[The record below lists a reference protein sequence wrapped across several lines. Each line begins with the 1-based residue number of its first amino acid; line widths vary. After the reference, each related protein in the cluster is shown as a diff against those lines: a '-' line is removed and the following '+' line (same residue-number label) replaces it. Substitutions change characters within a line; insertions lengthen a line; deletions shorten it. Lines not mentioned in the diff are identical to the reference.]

1 MKRSF
6 PLSQPTYEYL
16 SGIENKLNDLFIR
29 KFYCEVKLKGP
40 KLQSRPEDSV
50 MVYKKTLPCG
60 LKISVWKDDM
70 TRQDTDAV
78 VNAANEQLCHAG
90 GLAFALAK
98 AGGPQVNY
106 ESQNFV
112 FKNGPVKTGSI
123 ALTSGGNLP
132 CKEIIHAVGPQWSEF
147 NQKECKHKLFEVIT
161 NVLNYVKFN
170 RVIKSVAIPAVSSGI
185 FGFPLKD
192 CAEIIVCAVKQFCDG
207 FYENHLKE
215 IRFVNN
221 DDKTVSAMKYACEN
235 IIGSSDRSSDFP
247 RAAQASSPIH
257 QQNLTQQGPQYINI
271 NGLNLYLKQGC
282 IEDQTTNVIVNSVSS
297 DLNLNIGNISRA
309 ILNKAGPKLQS
320 EIFQAGKE
328 HGAKKGII
336 ATNGCTLPCSFVY
349 HVILQNDG
357 AVCQVL
363 RNSVHQCLEM
373 AHNGFVTSISF
384 PALGTGLLGIPKQVV
399 ADLMVDTVVTVAQN
413 SPRRMDVYF
422 VIHPEDNDSYKAF
435 ENSFKSA
442 EMLLHKPKE
451 MNTTDHTQM
460 SPSPHE
466 EEPCAII
473 LGQMIEEI
481 QDAESWL
488 RKILIHPEHVTIQNS
503 HIFLFGLKEHEA
515 LVSPE
520 MSKVSI
526 SLNMEDGRAILHI
539 KGAPA
544 DVMEAALTVELM
556 LTETQEKYADTLEDE
571 LFQTAVQWFYGK
583 MAYPAKANKEIE
595 KAYQMSQN
603 TIELKI
609 SGTFHFIQIKD
620 LTAKTSNQTFQL
632 SRESLIQGS
641 QKLVPLYE
649 QVDSHSQEFKDQAKN
664 FEKANLEIIKM
675 VKVQNMV
682 LSAVYQSRKDG
693 KLKQDQS
700 NKLYYHVPGHFWRL
714 VCNAGFHRLYQDR
727 LDSKY
732 GAGIYF
738 KKTLGN
744 LMKEIKVTDPNS
756 VIYII
761 QSEVKTGRFTRGE
774 ESHILPPPMD
784 SKVLELYDSLV
795 DSQSNPQTFVI
806 FDRYQAKPQY
816 LFTCKVKGYY
826 GSPI

>member
-357 AVCQVL
+357 AVCQ
-363 RNSVHQCLEM
+363 
-373 AHNGFVTSISF
+373 
-384 PALGTGLLGIPKQVV
+384 
-399 ADLMVDTVVTVAQN
+399 
-413 SPRRMDVYF
+413 
-422 VIHPEDNDSYKAF
+422 AF

>member
-282 IEDQTTNVIVNSVSS
+282 IEDQT
-297 DLNLNIGNISRA
+297 
-309 ILNKAGPKLQS
+309 
-320 EIFQAGKE
+320 
-328 HGAKKGII
+328 
-336 ATNGCTLPCSFVY
+336 
-349 HVILQNDG
+349 
-357 AVCQVL
+357 
-363 RNSVHQCLEM
+363 
-373 AHNGFVTSISF
+373 
-384 PALGTGLLGIPKQVV
+384 
-399 ADLMVDTVVTVAQN
+399 
-413 SPRRMDVYF
+413 
-422 VIHPEDNDSYKAF
+422 AF